1 MKSMKKTGLQGV
13 KGLVTLGLAV
23 IMMMGLAGCG
33 SKQTDVV
40 IDPVALA
47 DDMKASVTFQDQLSE
62 VEMDKVLTLYGIDA
76 GLVDTGK
83 AYLSTNATAEEIAV
97 IKAKTA
103 DDAETILTA
112 VQNRVASQLQSFESY
127 NANEVPKLENP
138 FVEMVGDCVILC
150 VCDDTQEAQA
160 VLDSYTS
167 K

>member
-1 MKSMKKTGLQGV
+1 MKMMWKKMKKAV
-13 KGLVTLGLAV
+13 VAGLAA
-23 IMMMGLAGCG
+23 MMVLGLAGCG
-33 SKQTDVV
+33 NGNADVD

-62 VEMDKVLTLYGIDA
+62 VALDKVLALYGIDA
-76 GLVDTGK
+76 EIVDSGK

-103 DDAETILTA
+103 EDVDTIKTA
-112 VQNRVASQLQSFESY
+112 VQNRVAAQLQSFQSY

-138 FVEMVGDCVILC
+138 VIETAGNCVILC
-150 VCDDTQEAQA
+150 VCDDKGEAEA
-160 VLDSYTS
+160 VIDTYTVA

>member
-1 MKSMKKTGLQGV
+1 MKMMWKKMKKAV
-13 KGLVTLGLAV
+13 VAGLAAMMV
-23 IMMMGLAGCG
+23 IGLAGCG
-33 SKQTDVV
+33 NGNADVD

-62 VEMDKVLTLYGIDA
+62 VALDKVLALYGIDA
-76 GLVDTGK
+76 EIVDSGK

-103 DDAETILTA
+103 EDVDTIKTA
-112 VQNRVASQLQSFESY
+112 VQNRVAAQLQSFQSY

-138 FVEMVGDCVILC
+138 VIETAGNCVILC
-150 VCDDTQEAQA
+150 VCDDKGEAEA
-160 VLDSYTS
+160 VIDTYTAA